1 MYITYNH
8 CHNSSV
14 LFTGEYHVHSHQS
27 VPYSLVAY
35 AQECVLNTSEYRA
48 SCYNIQHIVQC
59 VLNTSEYRASCYNIQ
74 HIVQCVLNTSEYRA
88 SCYNIQHIAQCV
100 LNTSEYRASCY
111 NIQHIAQCVLNT
123 SEYRA
128 SCYNITTHSTV
139 CIHWHVSHRHT
150 NHSQFHPTPAPS
162 GALLV
167 PNAV

>member
-48 SCYNIQHIVQC
+48 SCYNIQHI
-59 VLNTSEYRASCYNIQ
+59 A
-74 HIVQCVLNTSEYRA
+74 QCVLNTSEYRA

-111 NIQHIAQCVLNT
+111 NIQHIAQCVFT
-123 SEYRA
+123 GTFHTDTQTTA
-128 SCYNITTHSTV
+128 SFILHQHQAVPCLCLMLCKAS
-139 CIHWHVSHRHT
+139 
-150 NHSQFHPTPAPS
+150 PANPAIIP
-162 GALLV
+162 GAILI
-167 PNAV
+167 